1 MRRTP
6 RSNPQAVPAIVAAA
20 LFIAGCGGLA
30 APVADA
36 PSMRVLDVRPAA
48 GGAAVAPS
56 ARTQVIEVSTVRASP
71 GYDSA
76 AIVYVERPHAL
87 ERFATHRWVDP
98 PAAMIGPLVVRAL
111 DESGAFKAVVHGPA
125 GVSADLR
132 LDIELTRLQQSFVDR
147 PSRVEL
153 TLRLQLVELAARRI
167 VATRT
172 VDVAAPA
179 AADNPDGGVA
189 AANAA
194 LADALGRIVEFCRT
208 ESAGGALRPG
218 R

>member
-1 MRRTP
+1 LKP
-6 RSNPQAVPAIVAAA
+6 LAAPAVVAAA
-20 LFIAGCGGLA
+20 LFVAGCGALTGPA
-30 APVADA
+30 ADA
-36 PSMRVLDVRPAA
+36 PSMRLLDARPVASV
-48 GGAAVAPS
+48 AVAAPTT
-56 ARTQVIEVSTVRASP
+56 RTDVIEVSTVRASP

-98 PAAMIGPLVVRAL
+98 PAAMIGPLIVRAL
-111 DESGAFKAVVHGPA
+111 EESGAFKAVVHGPA

-132 LDIELTRLQQSFVDR
+132 LDVELTRLQQSFVDR

-153 TLRLQLVELAARRI
+153 TLRAQLVELAGRRI

-179 AADNPDGGVA
+179 ATDNPDGGVA

-194 LADALGRIVEFCRT
+194 LADALGRIVEFCR
-208 ESAGGALRPG
+208 EASAELIG
-218 R
+218 RRGT